1 MSTIAPEQ
9 DFRAGLVAADWRDLL
24 TTIKARLK
32 MTVDALPL
40 VAPPE
45 APLELQAQ
53 LQRNVLTCIDAL
65 EQVQTLLAS
74 ELKHHRELEKQAH
87 QAELALATMRQQLS
101 GLQAGERR
109 ARHQALHDGLTHL
122 PNRSFF
128 RERLEGSLKTLSG
141 QRPVLAVFFLD
152 LDAFKQVNDT
162 HGHAVGDELLAIVAE
177 RLTRAVRAHDMVSR
191 LGGDEFA
198 CLLVGVPGREQLCR
212 LARKLVD
219 VVSAPVKIGEVQL
232 SVHPSIGIAMCPD
245 DGASADELLH
255 HADQA
260 MYRAKRHQTGFAF
273 VGA

>member
-9 DFRAGLVAADWRDLL
+9 DFRTSLVAADWRDLL

-45 APLELQAQ
+45 APVALQAQ

-65 EQVQTLLAS
+65 EQVQILLAS

-87 QAELALATMRQQLS
+87 QAELALATMRRQLS
-101 GLQAGERR
+101 GLQAGERQ
-109 ARHQALHDGLTHL
+109 ARHQARHDGLTHL

-128 RERLEGSLKTLSG
+128 RERLEGSLMTLSG
-141 QRPVLAVFFLD
+141 QQPVLAVFFLD

-162 HGHAVGDELLAIVAE
+162 HGHAVGDALLAIVAE

-212 LARKLVD
+212 LARKLVE

-245 DGASADELLH
+245 DGASADDLLH